1 MDVPARRDGSAFR
14 EVLGDKVGALLAPIV
29 AGVSAARRARMF
41 HPEGALYR
49 ASVETLAAS
58 DDLRTLGDRLAGRAL
73 VRLSSAWWRKG
84 REWPDALGLAVR
96 FTTSQD
102 PAGSPDTGDQD
113 LLFAT
118 IRFPW
123 TTLLAPATTDVRSFL
138 WNHYHAVSP
147 FDADGVGRVKFR
159 LESPR
164 LHNAEGVP
172 RLEHLERAVANDEAI
187 WRLQVR
193 RLDVPVTRRAWEDI
207 AVLALEGSRLADDQS
222 LRFSPFR
229 TGRGVRPVGFVH
241 HLRVAAYAASQDAR
255 DRARAKELVRSTA
268 GA

>member
-1 MDVPARRDGSAFR
+1 MDLPVPKGDGGFR

-29 AGVSAARRARMF
+29 ASVSTVRRARMF

-49 ASVETLAAS
+49 ASVEPLATAN
-58 DDLRTLGDRLAGRAL
+58 DLRALGDRLAGRAL
-73 VRLSSAWWRKG
+73 VRLSSAWWRGG

-96 FTTSQD
+96 FTTSDD
-102 PAGSPDTGDQD
+102 PIGSPDASDQD

-123 TTLLAPATTDVRSFL
+123 TTLLAPATTDVTSFL

-147 FDADGVGRVKFR
+147 FEAGAGRVKFR

-164 LHNAEGVP
+164 LHNTDGVP
-172 RLEHLERAVANDEAI
+172 RLEHLARAVANDQAI
-187 WRLQVR
+187 WRLQAR
-193 RLDVPVTRRAWEDI
+193 RLDEPAARRTWEDV
-207 AVLALEGSRLADDQS
+207 AQLALEGPRLFDHQA

-229 TGRGVRPVGFVH
+229 NGRGVVPVGFVH

-255 DRARAKELVRSTA
+255 ERVRANELVAADVR
-268 GA
+268 G